1 MLYIISQ
8 VFDNEEVSNRE
19 RDRFLLWSKTHKSV
33 CVWGGG
39 DHEIYRPVAS
49 TGLKSSAD
57 LSLSVSLQ
65 TKHPFWEKARLFE

>member
-1 MLYIISQ
+1 MLYNISQ

-19 RDRFLLWSKTHKSV
+19 RDRFLLWSKTHKGV
-33 CVWGGG
+33 CVGGG
-39 DHEIYRPVAS
+39 YHEIYRPVAS